1 LVAFTPAICE
11 EALFRGPIL
20 RGLRTRLSPL
30 GAAVVTGLL
39 FGLYHGDVWRFIP
52 VAVLGFAF
60 SAIAL
65 ATDSIVP
72 AMIAHFTNNACL
84 IALARAGVGET
95 GADLTVRQRL
105 TLVGLGGVVLAAGA
119 ALIAHAYRTR
129 RVRDLEPSEG
139 SGGQM

>member
-1 LVAFTPAICE
+1 MLV
-11 EALFRGPIL
+11 
-20 RGLRTRLSPL
+20 RTRLSPL

-84 IALARAGVGET
+84 IALARVGIDEAGSEM
-95 GADLTVRQRL
+95 TVRQRL
-105 TLVGLGGVVLAAGA
+105 TLVALGSVVLALGV

-129 RVRDLEPSEG
+129 RVRGRAPSEG